1 MYVYLNGL
9 IKKDTDASISVYD
22 QGFTHAY
29 SVFETLRVYNGK
41 PFLLDPHVSRLMQ
54 GCNTIDIPLQYTD
67 FNSIIADLV
76 RRNAIRDGVARI
88 QITRGVG
95 PSDQKPA
102 HPTVLVTVKPLNL
115 PSEYATGV
123 SCATYQRLAP
133 HQGVKSTDYLFALLS
148 KDRAQKEGFNDVIF
162 FDENKN
168 ICEASMASV
177 FIVKGGVL
185 LTPPLTQGIL
195 PSITRAYVISLARQ
209 HQIPLEERTVSKLE
223 LISADEV
230 FMCASVREIVPVT
243 KVNSIVIGNGAAGTM
258 TKQLMDLYKKE
269 VYSIL
274 SAHP

>member
-9 IKKDTDASISVYD
+9 IKRDTDASISVYD

-29 SVFETLRVYNGK
+29 SVFETLRIYNGK

-54 GCNTIDIPLQYTD
+54 GCMTIEISLQPTE
-67 FNSIIADLV
+67 FGPIISELV
-76 RRNAIRDGVARI
+76 RRNAIHDGVVRI
-88 QITRGVG
+88 QVTRGVG

-102 HPTVLVTVKPLNL
+102 HPTVLVTVKPLSL

-123 SCATYQRLAP
+123 SCAIYQRLAP

-162 FDENKN
+162 IDENKN
-168 ICEASMASV
+168 VCEASMASV
-177 FIVKGGVL
+177 FVVKGGTL
-185 LTPPLTQGIL
+185 LTPSLTQGIL

-209 HQIPLEERTVSKLE
+209 HQIPFEERQISKLE

-243 KVNSIVIGNGAAGTM
+243 KINSIVIGNGAAGSV
-258 TKQLMDLYKKE
+258 TKQLK
-269 VYSIL
+269 IGR
-274 SAHP
+274 AHV